1 MQSHTERD
9 MVTMQRLVEPM
20 MDFPV
25 CLGGGRKQWPRMRLP
40 IECSALFALKPL
52 HHKDIG
58 RTPVWKT
65 CNDLDWEV
73 GESFHVY
80 GCEWTPD
87 HVKIFGD
94 GKRINQVTRAE
105 LGDQWKLDSEM
116 MLWLDSGVFHWNGFP
131 EKQDLPVEYEIDYLR
146 VWQQAQSK

>member
-1 MQSHTERD
+1 MQ
-9 MVTMQRLVEPM
+9 
-20 MDFPV
+20 
-25 CLGGGRKQWPRMRLP
+25 LP
-40 IECSALFALKPL
+40 IECSALFALKRF
-52 HHKDIG
+52 HHEDIG

-65 CNDLDWEV
+65 YNELDWEV

-94 GKRINQVTRAE
+94 GKLVNQVTRAE

-116 MLWLDSGVFHWNGFP
+116 MLWLDSEVFQWNGFP

-146 VWQQAQSK
+146 VWQQAQSE

>member
-1 MQSHTERD
+1 
-9 MVTMQRLVEPM
+9 
-20 MDFPV
+20 
-25 CLGGGRKQWPRMRLP
+25 MRLP
-40 IECSALFALKPL
+40 IECSALFALKRL

-65 CNDLDWEV
+65 YNDLDWEV
-73 GESFHVY
+73 G
-80 GCEWTPD
+80 
-87 HVKIFGD
+87 GD

-116 MLWLDSGVFHWNGFP
+116 MLWLDSEVFHWNGFP